1 MFRMAALLVLALLLA
16 ACGSQPTAA
25 QVVPIELTE
34 FAIESPLTVFKVG
47 IPYRFVISNPGA
59 INHEFVLLAEG
70 EEHHMEN
77 GSEAQDGHSDAH
89 GGDAN
94 GHDGH
99 GESYTGGMLHVGE
112 SELTPGASITIE
124 HTFTEP
130 GEYEFGCYLPG
141 HYAAG
146 MYAKITVI
154 P

>member
-1 MFRMAALLVLALLLA
+1 MHRMAVILVMALLS
-16 ACGSQPTAA
+16 ACGSLPTPA

-34 FAIESPLTVFKVG
+34 FAIESPISVFKVG

-70 EEHHMEN
+70 EEHHMEAA
-77 GSEAQDGHSDAH
+77 GSAEAEHGHAEADAH
-89 GGDAN
+89 GHEDEHAMAN
-94 GHDGH
+94 
-99 GESYTGGMLHVGE
+99 MLHVGE
-112 SELTPGASITIE
+112 SQLTPGATVTIE

-146 MYAKITVI
+146 MFAKISVV

>member
-1 MFRMAALLVLALLLA
+1 MLRMAAFLVLALLLT

-47 IPYRFVISNPGA
+47 TPYRFVISNPGA
-59 INHEFVLLAEG
+59 INHEFVMLAEN
-70 EEHHMEN
+70 EEHDMQGN
-77 GSEAQDGHSDAH
+77 TEAE
-89 GGDAN
+89 
-94 GHDGH
+94 DGH
-99 GESYTGGMLHVGE
+99 GESTTGSMLHVGE
-112 SELTPGASITIE
+112 SQLTPGASVTIE

-146 MYAKITVI
+146 MHAKITVI

>member
-1 MFRMAALLVLALLLA
+1 MYRMAVILVLALFVS
-16 ACGSQPTAA
+16 ACGSRPTAA

-34 FAIESPLTVFKVG
+34 FAIESPLTVFKAG
-47 IPYRFVISNPGA
+47 TTYRFVISNPGA

-70 EEHHMEN
+70 EEHHMQAE
-77 GSEAQDGHSDAH
+77 GGHAH
-89 GGDAN
+89 DDAN
-94 GHDGH
+94 GEHGH
-99 GESYTGGMLHVGE
+99 AEQAQHGSMLHVGE
-112 SELTPGASITIE
+112 SQLTPGATVTIE

-146 MYAKITVI
+146 MFAKVSVI

>member
-1 MFRMAALLVLALLLA
+1 MLRMAAFLVLALLLT
-16 ACGSQPTAA
+16 ACGSQSTAA

-34 FAIESPLTVFKVG
+34 FAIQSPLTVFKVG
-47 IPYRFVISNPGA
+47 TPYRFVISNPGA
-59 INHEFVLLAEG
+59 INHEFVMLAEN
-70 EEHHMEN
+70 EEHNMEGN
-77 GSEAQDGHSDAH
+77 TEAE
-89 GGDAN
+89 
-94 GHDGH
+94 DGH
-99 GESYTGGMLHVGE
+99 GGSGESNTGSMLHVDD
-112 SELTPGASITIE
+112 SQLMPGASVSIE